1 MELSKMEVAELEER
15 RSAIVSEIESPEAD
29 LDSLEEEMRS
39 INDELQKRSEK
50 AKADQ
55 EKRDRIAQNLVPT
68 TVIEKRKEKPEMEK
82 VEVRNSAEY
91 IDAYANYIKTGDD
104 KECRALLTENVE
116 GGQVPVPD
124 IVFDEIRVAWENDQ
138 IASRIRESY
147 IRGNLRVGFE
157 ISATGAVIHTEGSGP
172 VDEETLVLG
181 IVSIIPNFI
190 KKWISISDETL
201 SLAGEPFLRYVYREI
216 THQIVKKVADEIVA
230 MIEAAGT
237 QSTASGVAVP
247 EIVQTPSLG
256 AIAAALA
263 NLSDQVQNPVIMMNK
278 LTWGA
283 FKAAQY
289 QGYYAIDIFEGLPVL
304 FNNTIEPYETASSGD
319 TFAIVGDLGYGAL
332 ANFPNGEE
340 LRFTFDDMTLATSD
354 LVRVIGKEYIGL
366 GLVAP
371 YAFVK
376 LVKGAEEQ

>member
-1 MELSKMEVAELEER
+1 M
-15 RSAIVSEIESPEAD
+15 
-29 LDSLEEEMRS
+29 
-39 INDELQKRSEK
+39 
-50 AKADQ
+50 
-55 EKRDRIAQNLVPT
+55 
-68 TVIEKRKEKPEMEK
+68 
-82 VEVRNSAEY
+82 
-91 IDAYANYIKTGDD
+91 
-104 KECRALLTENVE
+104 
-116 GGQVPVPD
+116 
-124 IVFDEIRVAWENDQ
+124 
-138 IASRIRESY
+138 
-147 IRGNLRVGFE
+147 
-157 ISATGAVIHTEGSGP
+157 
-172 VDEETLVLG
+172 VLG

>member
-15 RSAIVSEIESPEAD
+15 RNAIVSEIESPEAD

-138 IASRIRESY
+138 IASRIRKSY

>member
-15 RSAIVSEIESPEAD
+15 RSAIVSEIESPDAD

-116 GGQVPVPD
+116 SGQVPVPD

-138 IASRIRESY
+138 IASRIRKSY

>member
-39 INDELQKRSEK
+39 INDELQKRTEK

-116 GGQVPVPD
+116 AGQVPVPD

-138 IASRIRESY
+138 IASRIRKSY

>member
-116 GGQVPVPD
+116 SGQVPVPD

-138 IASRIRESY
+138 IASRIRKSY

>member
-68 TVIEKRKEKPEMEK
+68 TVIEKRKEKPEMEI

-138 IASRIRESY
+138 IASRIRKSY

>member
-138 IASRIRESY
+138 IASRIRKSY

>member
-15 RSAIVSEIESPEAD
+15 RNAIVSEIESPEAD

-116 GGQVPVPD
+116 AGQVPVPD

-138 IASRIRESY
+138 IASRIRKSY

>member
-39 INDELQKRSEK
+39 INAELQKRTEK

-116 GGQVPVPD
+116 SGQVPVPD

-138 IASRIRESY
+138 IASRIRKSY

-304 FNNTIEPYETASSGD
+304 FNNTIEPYETASTGD